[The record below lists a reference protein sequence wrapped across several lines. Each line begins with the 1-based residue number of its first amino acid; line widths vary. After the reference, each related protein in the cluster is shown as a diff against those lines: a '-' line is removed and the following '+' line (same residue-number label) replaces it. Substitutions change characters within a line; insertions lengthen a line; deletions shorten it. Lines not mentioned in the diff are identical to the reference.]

1 MKKKNVQNRS
11 YPLSLAMIASFLL
24 IIGVLTV
31 LAYMRNGIYHNNVTL
46 WADITKRSPNKRRAH
61 ENYGQA
67 LSTAGFYKEAL
78 REFQTVQALEDD
90 GSVPSRDLYREI
102 GVVYYRMERY
112 DEAISAWQKGLQDSP
127 LDPSLL
133 NNLAVVMLQIGR
145 YDEAAK
151 YALSAISE
159 APNMPS
165 ALNTL
170 GQIFMMKKDYKKAYD
185 YFLKALEYE
194 PDVPQRYWNVAI
206 ALEQR
211 KKYDQAYQYASRY
224 AAMER
229 DAGSL
234 QRAYKYLER
243 LKKLM
248 GT

>member
-1 MKKKNVQNRS
+1 MTKKNVQS
-11 YPLSLAMIASFLL
+11 YSLSFAMIALFLL

-31 LAYMRNGIYHNNVTL
+31 LAYMRNSIYHNHVTL

-78 REFQTVQALEDD
+78 REFQKVKALEDD
-90 GSVPSRDLYREI
+90 GSVPARDLYREI
-102 GVVYYRMERY
+102 GVVYFRLERY
-112 DEAISAWQKGLQDSP
+112 DEAISAWQKGLKDTP

-133 NNLAVVMLQIGR
+133 NNLSVVMLQIGR

-151 YALSAISE
+151 YAHLAISE

-170 GQIFMMKKDYKKAYD
+170 GQIFMMKKDYEKAYD
-185 YFLKALEYE
+185 YFLKALEHE

-206 ALEQR
+206 ALEQT

-224 AAMER
+224 AAMES
-229 DAGSL
+229 DAGSR
-234 QRAYKYLER
+234 QRAYKYLEH

-248 GT
+248 GR